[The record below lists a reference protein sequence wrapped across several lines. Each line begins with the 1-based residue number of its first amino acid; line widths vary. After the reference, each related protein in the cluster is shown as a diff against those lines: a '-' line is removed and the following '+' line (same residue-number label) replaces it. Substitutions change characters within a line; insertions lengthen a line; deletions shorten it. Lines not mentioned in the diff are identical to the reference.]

1 MLELNPKGC
10 TKGTGV
16 LRLCELLGIKRE
28 NVYCVGDN
36 ENDISMLEV
45 SALPFAPANAIPG
58 VKAVEGVHLLLPCQE
73 PILQCG
79 IGTVFIFDPY
89 VKTPCNQFFSHNSLF
104 FLDHHHKIPILFFP
118 EGLDGNNRGKI
129 F

>member
-28 NVYCVGDN
+28 NVYCVGGN

-45 SALPFAPANAIPG
+45 SAVPFAPANAIPG
-58 VKAVEGVHLLLPCQE
+58 VKAVEVH
-73 PILQCG
+73 
-79 IGTVFIFDPY
+79 DA
-89 VKTPCNQFFSHNSLF
+89 
-104 FLDHHHKIPILFFP
+104 LDTDMIPVR
-118 EGLDGNNRGKI
+118 RGPSGRLSTSWM
-129 F
+129 